1 MIPSPSHS
9 QPPSYFTADHSS
21 SETSMSHPQTSPH
34 RSFRQ
39 RKSST
44 IISISSSQSIHS
56 GSNSED
62 GVSATSTGARSISN
76 SPNNTFSPLP
86 TPTFNQMVSPL
97 PPSLRK
103 ERRSS
108 DSDFSLAEE
117 GEATPLIGNDE
128 DGSVAGKWY
137 TGPLFITG
145 VKLAVLFVV
154 FTSIV
159 VGTFY
164 WGIPTLDPEDRA
176 ILKLPRSFEDLQNL
190 K

>member
-1 MIPSPSHS
+1 MASSATPS
-9 QPPSYFTADHSS
+9 QPPSYFTVDHSS
-21 SETSMSHPQTSPH
+21 SETSMSQPKPH
-34 RSFRQ
+34 TSFRQ

-44 IISISSSQSIHS
+44 IISITSNQSINSGSSS
-56 GSNSED
+56 NSDD

-76 SPNNTFSPLP
+76 SPNTSFSPLP
-86 TPTFNQMVSPL
+86 THQMVSPF

-128 DGSVAGKWY
+128 DGTVAGKWY